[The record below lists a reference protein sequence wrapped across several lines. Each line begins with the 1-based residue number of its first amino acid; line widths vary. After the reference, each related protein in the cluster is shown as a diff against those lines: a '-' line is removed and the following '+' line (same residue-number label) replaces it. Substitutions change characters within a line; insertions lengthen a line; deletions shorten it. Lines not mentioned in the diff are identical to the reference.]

1 MPKLVLRPV
10 SAFQAMAGNRRRHLR
25 RRKSWEYGDG
35 AILLRVGS
43 RRSLR
48 HFHEI
53 SVTGRRDAPRF
64 ARLIEDQVR
73 AFPRDPLIIS
83 VNGYQP
89 WLQEILSSCIDDY
102 WSDISDLDRE
112 VQFASTM
119 SVEPSF
125 SSSRP
130 TQLLTVVFNALGS
143 FRNEP
148 RSVAETYPGRS
159 LQIT

>member
-1 MPKLVLRPV
+1 
-10 SAFQAMAGNRRRHLR
+10 MAGSRRRHLR

-43 RRSLR
+43 RRSPR
-48 HFHEI
+48 NFHEI
-53 SVTGRRDAPRF
+53 SVTGARDAPRF
-64 ARLIEDQVR
+64 ARLIHDQVR
-73 AFPRDPLIIS
+73 AFPADPLIIS

-119 SVEPSF
+119 CAETSF
-125 SSSRP
+125 LSSFLR
-130 TQLLTVVFNALGS
+130 QLMLTTAGNALGS
-143 FRNEP
+143 FRSER
-148 RSVAETYPGRS
+148 RSVAELYPGRS
-159 LQIT
+159 LSIT